1 LAQTLE
7 RQIIACALA
16 LIANEEHWAQGT
28 LAQTKS
34 GTICLWN
41 DAEAHRY
48 CAVGALAKVAT
59 DLIGDVAQAGTLATE
74 IATHLLTANKRAE
87 PSLAQINDAEGHA
100 TVMAM
105 FKTVLQLRADF

>member
-1 LAQTLE
+1 
-7 RQIIACALA
+7 
-16 LIANEEHWAQGT
+16 
-28 LAQTKS
+28 
-34 GTICLWN
+34 
-41 DAEAHRY
+41 
-48 CAVGALAKVAT
+48 LAKVAT

-74 IATHLLTANKRAE
+74 IATHILTANKRAE